1 MLLMAASQYSLT
13 SKTLEIYL
21 GGCLGHCENCHNPEL
36 KNFVGDPLTQE
47 IYQGV
52 LTKIQADPDLIKNIW
67 ILGGEPLD
75 SDHDELFDFLNQLNR
90 DVTVPIW
97 LWTRYELEQ
106 IPQKIRYSFLL
117 HNLLCRILQPEQF
130 RFFLQP
136 NIREHP
142 HVFRARSLRQI

>member
-75 SDHDELFDFLNQLNR
+75 SDHDELFDFLDQLNR

-106 IPQKIRYSFLL
+106 IPQKIIDCCIYIKTGPYLE
-117 HNLLCRILQPEQF
+117 NLKTDN
-130 RFFLQP
+130 
-136 NIREHP
+136 NIHYGIKLATSNQKIWRRP
-142 HVFRARSLRQI
+142 D

>member
-106 IPQKIRYSFLL
+106 IPQKIVDCCTYIKTGPYLE
-117 HNLLCRILQPEQF
+117 NLKTDNNIHYGIKLATSNQKIWR
-130 RFFLQP
+130 RP
-136 NIREHP
+136 N
-142 HVFRARSLRQI
+142 